1 MAHASERIKA
11 MQQTVTSCMVRR
23 IQMEADKMRARTG
36 VVRGGSVVIGNH
48 VYNAIPVIDIYY
60 EDGDQVWCLADDSSG
75 TAVVVGK
82 GS

>member
-23 IQMEADKMRARTG
+23 IQMEADKMKARAG
-36 VVRGGSVVIGNH
+36 VVRGGGVAIGNK
-48 VYNAIPVIDIYY
+48 VYSAIPVVDIYY

>member
-1 MAHASERIKA
+1 MARASERIKT
-11 MQQTVTSCMVRR
+11 MQRTITSCMVRR
-23 IQMEADKMRARTG
+23 IQMEADKMRARAG
-36 VVRGGSVVIGNH
+36 VARGGTVVVGNK
-48 VYNAIPVIDIYY
+48 VYNAVPVIDIYY